1 MVGRFADDTEQSV
14 SQAVAS
20 DCAAIR
26 SLQTKDSSETSVI
39 FSFSFLFFLFFS
51 LFLSKVSERSERKEG
66 KQAEKTRSNRRD
78 EHSVYAK
85 SNI

>member
-39 FSFSFLFFLFFS
+39 FSFSFLFFLS
-51 LFLSKVSERSERKEG
+51 LSLKLQNARKERKG
-66 KQAEKTRSNRRD
+66 NKRKKPVAIAEMNILCTRNRT
-78 EHSVYAK
+78 SK
-85 SNI
+85 N